1 MKEKK
6 DIVYPVRISG
16 KTYEEIKA
24 TIEQWNK
31 TVVAEELKFKS
42 VHDFLRKAVV
52 FYLLHIQNTLRRMK
66 EGIASD

>member
-31 TVVAEELKFKS
+31 TVIAEELKFKS

-66 EGIASD
+66 EGVVND